1 MKKREKRKKKEE
13 GGRERKEEAE
23 QKGRGRASLL
33 VVLDEP
39 GGLDELNGLVHHMN
53 SQQQA
58 VSRLHH
64 PCESHE
70 EE

>member
-1 MKKREKRKKKEE
+1 MKKRKEGRKQNKKRK
-13 GGRERKEEAE
+13 EAE
-23 QKGRGRASLL
+23 SLL

-39 GGLDELNGLVHHMN
+39 GGLDELDGLVHHMN
-53 SQQQA
+53 SQEQA